1 VTKSPSDVLVLGT
14 IKTDRDISPP
24 ITPGAMATSV
34 KGRAVDTRSETMV
47 IGTRMS
53 VRVRKR

>member
-1 VTKSPSDVLVLGT
+1 
-14 IKTDRDISPP
+14 
-24 ITPGAMATSV
+24 MATSV
-34 KGRAVDTRSETMV
+34 KGRAVDTRSEIMV